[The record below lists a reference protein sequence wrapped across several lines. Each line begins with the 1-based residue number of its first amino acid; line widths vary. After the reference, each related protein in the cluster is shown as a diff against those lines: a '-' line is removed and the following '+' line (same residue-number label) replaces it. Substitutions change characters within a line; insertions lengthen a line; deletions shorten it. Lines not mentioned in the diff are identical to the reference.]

1 MRILRYR
8 VIKQLTC
15 LGSFSSVN
23 PYLKAYLLILCSVL
37 FITPHCPPEEHTI
50 RDQWEPG
57 LCWPRRLARITVWAQ
72 AKGRG
77 GTRTP
82 LEEFQGFPLSCW
94 ASYSRHTVPRAC
106 EGNGFALQRLVI
118 AIKNMGWNGKQMCDH
133 HHHHNNYHSHHAQEV
148 LRALLFVIFIS
159 QK

>member
-1 MRILRYR
+1 MPRIVQLSESIFESLSSDFVFSTFHYPTLPTRRAYNQRPMRTWF
-8 VIKQLTC
+8 VLT
-15 LGSFSSVN
+15 
-23 PYLKAYLLILCSVL
+23 
-37 FITPHCPPEEHTI
+37 
-50 RDQWEPG
+50 Q
-57 LCWPRRLARITVWAQ
+57 RLARITVWAQ

-133 HHHHNNYHSHHAQEV
+133 HHHHHNNYHSHHAQEV